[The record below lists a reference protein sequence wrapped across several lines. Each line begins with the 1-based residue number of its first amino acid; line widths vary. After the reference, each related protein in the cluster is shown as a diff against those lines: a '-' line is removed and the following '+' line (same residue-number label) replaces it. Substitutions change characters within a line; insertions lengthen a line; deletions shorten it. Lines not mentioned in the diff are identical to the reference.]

1 MTMPGSS
8 CTNLA
13 TPLWWVVPTTKEPIF
28 WKYRSTAL
36 ASAEPSSGSVLVPS
50 SSINTREWTVAR
62 DMMPLTF
69 VMWELKVDSD
79 CWMLCWSPMSA

>member
-1 MTMPGSS
+1 MPGSS

-50 SSINTREWTVAR
+50 SLISTRE
-62 DMMPLTF
+62 
-69 VMWELKVDSD
+69 
-79 CWMLCWSPMSA
+79 